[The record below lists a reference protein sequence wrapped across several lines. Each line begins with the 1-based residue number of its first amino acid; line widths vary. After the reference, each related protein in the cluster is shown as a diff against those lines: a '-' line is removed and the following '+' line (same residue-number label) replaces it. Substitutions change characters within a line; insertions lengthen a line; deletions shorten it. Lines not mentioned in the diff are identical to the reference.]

1 MLSRDVGVRPRHRH
15 VIRAPVDTR
24 DVTRAGARPRRVAPK
39 SEDHRFRL
47 RQWSVTL
54 GISLLLLELFH
65 RTRRRRH
72 QVIVQ

>member
-15 VIRAPVDTR
+15 AIRAPVDTR

-47 RQWSVTL
+47 RQWSVTP
-54 GISLLLLELFH
+54 GISLLLPELFH